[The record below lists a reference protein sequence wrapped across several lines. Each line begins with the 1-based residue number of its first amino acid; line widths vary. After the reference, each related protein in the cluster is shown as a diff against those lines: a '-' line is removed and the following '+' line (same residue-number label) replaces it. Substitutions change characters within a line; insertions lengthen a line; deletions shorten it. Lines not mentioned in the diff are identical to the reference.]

1 MSVFRGHIN
10 TVSNSIFDYSR
21 LNAKNFF
28 PLARKTLNFFNR
40 LSVQL
45 NFFNKI
51 KYFLKLV
58 WMLVFSTTLSCQD
71 DDFPLGLY
79 GYQVERLLYG
89 DAEKVWKTNEVG
101 VWSYLLFQSIDDSV
115 NVMGI
120 TIDFA
125 DTLSLGMMKV
135 SAKSML
141 FSDTVLFS
149 NGDFWLIEEV
159 SSHALSFKDE
169 FSELGTLYNWYKI
182 E

>member
-1 MSVFRGHIN
+1 M
-10 TVSNSIFDYSR
+10 
-21 LNAKNFF
+21 
-28 PLARKTLNFFNR
+28 
-40 LSVQL
+40 
-45 NFFNKI
+45 
-51 KYFLKLV
+51 
-58 WMLVFSTTLSCQD
+58 SCQD

-159 SSHALSFKDE
+159 SSHTLSFKEE
-169 FSELGTLYNWYKI
+169 FLELGTLYNWYKI